1 LSSLTAGAFETAAV
15 TSLSELDVDI
25 WYRNTTLVDQD
36 AVETAKRHLS
46 IEERNR
52 CDRFYFQDDRRD
64 FAVAHDLLRRALSSY
79 VSLSP
84 SDWRF
89 TIDTYGKPSIDSND
103 PQLRRLSFSLSH
115 TRGFVACVVT
125 KDVPVGIDV
134 ERIDQSLL
142 VQEIA
147 DRYFAAEEAQ
157 QLQDCPSDLRP
168 TRFTELW
175 TLKEAFLKAVGTGH
189 SGSPTGVSFRL
200 DDLRHIEF
208 SASSIDSAQ
217 DWQFAL
223 FEPLSDVRMSIAIAG
238 SSPPRY
244 FFHPYNGCVFDSL
257 PAMPC
262 KQSMVP
268 PNRGLPL

>member
-1 LSSLTAGAFETAAV
+1 MATLKNF
-15 TSLSELDVDI
+15 DVDI
-25 WYRNTTLVDQD
+25 WYRNTALVDRR
-36 AVETAKRHLS
+36 AVETANRHLS

-52 CDRFYFQDDRRD
+52 SDRFHFQADRRD
-64 FAVAHDLLRRALSSY
+64 FTVAHDLLRRALSSY
-79 VSLSP
+79 ASLSP

-142 VQEIA
+142 VEAIA
-147 DRYFAAEEAQ
+147 DRYFTAEEAQ
-157 QLQDCPSDLRP
+157 QLQDCSSDLRP
-168 TRFTELW
+168 ARFTELW
-175 TLKEAFLKAVGTGH
+175 TLKEAFLKAVGIGH
-189 SGSPTGVSFRL
+189 SGSPTGISFRL
-200 DDLRHIEF
+200 DDFRHIEI
-208 SASSIDSAQ
+208 SAPSIVSAQ

-223 FEPLSDVRMSIAIAG
+223 FEPLSDVRMSVAIAG

-244 FFHPYNGCVFDSL
+244 FFHPYNGCAFDTL

-262 KQSMVP
+262 KQSTAP